1 MFELLNSMELKFF
14 WKFEQENSTKFIWWK
29 EKSYEIQIFELKF
42 CHGKEDIWPAK
53 IVSGVFIEVW
63 T

>member
-1 MFELLNSMELKFF
+1 MVLNFFKKIAKKISIKF
-14 WKFEQENSTKFIWWK
+14 NWWK
-29 EKSYEIQIFELKF
+29 EKSYKIQIFELKF

-53 IVSGVFIEVW
+53 IVRGVFVEVW